1 MLSKDVQR
9 VLSNAF
15 SLAHEMGHEFVTL
28 EHVLLELL
36 ALDDVQDVIY
46 ACSVDVAD
54 VEASL
59 EHYLAND
66 LVRTEADE
74 MFELQP
80 TLAVQRVIER
90 AIYTVQTN
98 GYPEVNGLHLLAS
111 IFSEQDSYAVY
122 FMEKHGVHRADV
134 LSYISHGVT
143 ATEAQML
150 GEEELWGEQRG
161 SKSDEAHDSGRE
173 EKTEQEGDFLAQFTR
188 DLNTEAEQGRI
199 DPVIGRDL
207 EIERTLEILSRRR
220 KNNPILVGEPG
231 VGKTAIAEGLALRI
245 VRGEVPERLK
255 DARIYSLDMG
265 SLMAGTRYRGDF
277 EQRFKQLLEALAQKP
292 HAILFIDEIH
302 TIVGA
307 GAVQGG
313 ALDASNLMKPALA
326 AGALRCIGATT
337 YEEFRTIFEKDRALA
352 RRFQKIDVV
361 EPSVEDTFKILKGL
375 KDKFESH
382 HDVKYTLPALR
393 AAVELSARYIQ
404 DRHLP
409 DKAIDVIDE
418 AGARFALQKKRAS
431 RRSQVGVAD
440 IQRVV
445 ARMAR
450 VPLTQITQKERD
462 KLATLEPALK
472 RVIFGQDAAVEHVV
486 SAIKLARSGLK
497 HPDRPIA
504 NFLFAGPT
512 GVGKTELARQLA
524 HHLGVELIR
533 FDMSEYMER
542 HTVSRL
548 VGAPPGYVGY
558 EEGGQLTEAVNRH
571 PHSVVLL
578 DEIEKAHPD
587 VFNILLQVM
596 DSGTLTDNNG
606 RKTDFRNVVLIMTS
620 NVGAEQMAR
629 SSMGFVQQDHSRDF
643 GAELKKAFT
652 PEFRNRL
659 DAVVQFAPLAPEAMG
674 RVVDKF
680 ILQLEAQLAERKV
693 QLDVT
698 PAARRW
704 LAEHGYDAQMGA
716 RPMERLI
723 REKIKQP
730 LAELLLFGA
739 LKEGGTLRIGVEKG
753 ALKLTPEVL
762 ATV

>member
-1 MLSKDVQR
+1 MLSKDVQS

-54 VEASL
+54 IEDSL
-59 EHYLAND
+59 ERYLAND
-66 LVRTEADE
+66 LARRAGDE
-74 MFELQP
+74 LEELQP

-90 AIYTVQTN
+90 AIYTVQSS
-98 GYPEVNGLHLLAS
+98 GKPEVTGLHLLAS

-122 FMEKHGVHRADV
+122 FMEQHGVHRVDV

-143 ATEAQML
+143 ADEQAML
-150 GEEELWGEQRG
+150 AEGVDALFSGEHEQQ
-161 SKSDEAHDSGRE
+161 SQNQDK
-173 EKTEQEGDFLAQFTR
+173 EKTEELPLLEQVAR
-188 DLNTEAEQGRI
+188 DLNKAAEAGRI
-199 DPVIGRDL
+199 DPVIGRDW

-245 VRGEVPERLK
+245 VEGKVPEKLK
-255 DARIYSLDMG
+255 KARIYALDMG
-265 SLMAGTRYRGDF
+265 AMLAGTRYRGDF
-277 EQRFKQLLEALAQKP
+277 EQRFKQVLEALEAEP

-313 ALDASNLMKPALA
+313 AMDASNLMKPALA
-326 AGALRCIGATT
+326 AGKLRCIGATT

-352 RRFQKIDVV
+352 RRFQKIDVK
-361 EPSVEDTFKILKGL
+361 EPSIEETYQILKGL
-375 KDKFESH
+375 KDKFEAH
-382 HDVKYTLPALR
+382 HEVKYTLPALR
-393 AAVELSARYIQ
+393 AAAELAARHIP

-418 AGARFALQKKRAS
+418 AGARFALKAGRNC
-431 RRSQVGVAD
+431 RTQVGVAD
-440 IQRVV
+440 IQQVV
-445 ARMAR
+445 AKIAR
-450 VPLTQITQKERD
+450 IPLAQITQKERD
-462 KLATLEPALK
+462 KLATLEPDLK
-472 RVIFGQDAAVEHVV
+472 RVIFGQDKAVEQVV

-497 HPDRPIA
+497 APDRPIA

-524 HHLGVELIR
+524 LHMGVELIR

-548 VGAPPGYVGY
+548 IGAPPGYVGY
-558 EEGGQLTEAVNRH
+558 DQGGQLTEAVSKH

-606 RKTDFRNVVLIMTS
+606 RKTDFRNVILIMTS
-620 NVGAEQMAR
+620 NVGAQEMAR
-629 SSMGFVQQDHSRDF
+629 ASMGFVQQDHTRDF
-643 GAELKKAFT
+643 ASELKKAFT

-659 DAVVQFAPLAPEAMG
+659 DAVIQFAPLQPEAMA
-674 RVVDKF
+674 RVVDKYL
-680 ILQLEAQLAERKV
+680 LQLEQQLQEKKV
-693 QLDVT
+693 TLEVT
-698 PAARRW
+698 PAARQW
-704 LAEHGYDAQMGA
+704 LCEHGYDKQMGA
-716 RPMERLI
+716 RPMDRLM
-723 REKIKQP
+723 REKLKQP
-730 LAELLLFGA
+730 LAELLLFGD
-739 LKEGGTLRIGVEKG
+739 LKEGGKVEIGVSKG
-753 ALKLTPEVL
+753 ELVLRPKILTD
-762 ATV
+762 A

>member
-9 VLSNAF
+9 VLSEAF
-15 SLAHEMGHEFVTL
+15 ALAHEMGHEFVTL

-54 VEASL
+54 IEASL
-59 EHYLAND
+59 EQYLAND
-66 LVRTEADE
+66 LARVPEVV
-74 MFELQP
+74 ELQP

-90 AIYTVQTN
+90 AIYTVQSN
-98 GYPEVNGLHLLAS
+98 GYPEVNGLHMLAS

-122 FMEKHGVHRADV
+122 FMEKHGVHRVDV

-143 ATEAQML
+143 AEEQAMIEA
-150 GEEELWGEQRG
+150 
-161 SKSDEAHDSGRE
+161 E
-173 EKTEQEGDFLAQFTR
+173 EKDPFGEGEDIAVERKRKEEPGPLEQFTR
-188 DLNTEAEQGRI
+188 DLNQEAEQGRI
-199 DPVIGRDL
+199 DPVIGRDW
-207 EIERTLEILSRRR
+207 EIERALEILSRRR

-245 VRGEVPERLK
+245 VQGQVPDKLK
-255 DARIYSLDMG
+255 DARVYSLDMG
-265 SLMAGTRYRGDF
+265 ALMAGTRYRGDF
-277 EQRFKQLLEALAQKP
+277 EQRFKQLIDALAQQP

-313 ALDASNLMKPALA
+313 ALDAANLMKPALA
-326 AGALRCIGATT
+326 AGQLRCIGATT

-361 EPSVEDTFKILKGL
+361 EPSVEETFNILKGL
-375 KDKFESH
+375 KDKFEAH
-382 HDVKYTLPALR
+382 HEVRYTLPALR
-393 AAVELSARYIQ
+393 AAAELSERYLQ

-418 AGARFALQKKRAS
+418 AGARFALQKKR
-431 RRSQVGVAD
+431 RTQVGVAD

-445 ARMAR
+445 AKMAR
-450 VPLTQITQKERD
+450 VPLAQITQKERD
-462 KLATLEPALK
+462 KLADLEPNLK
-472 RVIFGQDAAVEHVV
+472 RVIFGQDAAVAQVV
-486 SAIKLARSGLK
+486 AAIKLARSGLK

-524 HHLGVELIR
+524 LHLGVELIR

-548 VGAPPGYVGY
+548 IGAPPGYVGY
-558 EEGGQLTEAVNRH
+558 DQGGQLTEAVSKH

-606 RKTDFRNVVLIMTS
+606 RKTDFRNVILIMTS
-620 NVGAEQMAR
+620 NVGAQEMAR
-629 SSMGFVQQDHSRDF
+629 ASMGFVQQDHTRDF
-643 GAELKKAFT
+643 DAELKKAFT

-659 DAVVQFAPLAPEAMG
+659 DAVIQFAPLQPEAMA
-674 RVVDKF
+674 RVVDKY
-680 ILQLEAQLAERKV
+680 ILQLEAQLADKKV
-693 QLDVT
+693 RLQVT
-698 PAARRW
+698 PAARQW
-704 LAEHGYDAQMGA
+704 LCEHGYDRHMGA
-716 RPMERLI
+716 RPMERLV

-730 LAELLLFGA
+730 LAELILFGD
-739 LKEGGTLRIGVEKG
+739 LKEGGELEIDVDDGGLALRPKVA
-753 ALKLTPEVL
+753 ALT
-762 ATV
+762 